1 MDGVTI
7 RDEILIQQIA
17 QGSTDGLGILYDR
30 YGRLVYALGVKI
42 TGDAGQAEEIVQ
54 EVFLRVWQG
63 ASSYDSTRG
72 KVFTWLFTIAH
83 NMCIDEVRRRKNRP
97 QAVSPSPDS
106 EQDPVLMVPDSNPE
120 SNIEE
125 TVWSN
130 EIARAV
136 RDALQQLPP
145 EQSRVIEMSYF
156 QGLTH
161 KQIAERL
168 GLPLGTAKTRMVL
181 GLKRM
186 RQILGRLG
194 FEPSG

>member
-1 MDGVTI
+1 MEGVTI

-17 QGSTDGLGILYDR
+17 QGSTDALGILYDR
-30 YGRLVYALGVKI
+30 YGRLIYALGVKI

-63 ASSYDSTRG
+63 ANNYDSTRG

-83 NMCIDEVRRRKNRP
+83 NLCIDAVRRRKSRP
-97 QAVSPSPDS
+97 QAASPSPDS
-106 EQDPVLMVPDSNPE
+106 DQDPVLMVPDSNPE

-194 FEPSG
+194 FEPPG